1 MITFLHNYLPQP
13 ILFKLGFIEVH
24 WYGLLVVLGIIGA
37 LSAVLFLARKQN
49 ITSDEVINL
58 GFYAIISGLL
68 GARIY
73 AVFLDLP
80 YYLNNPWE
88 IPAVWHGGLAIHGAI
103 IGGGLA
109 ILIYAI
115 KKKQSVWLWLDL
127 AAPSL
132 ALAQAI
138 GRFGNYFNQEVFG
151 RPTSLPWGIPINPF
165 NRPPGFEGVAYFHPT
180 FLYESG
186 LNLLNF
192 VLLAVLFFWINK
204 GRLEIRDWR
213 SGDGMVFLAYLIN
226 YSVIRILMELLRID
240 QTPLVMGIR
249 WPVVASVL
257 ILISS
262 LGGLIFFRRQAAI
275 R

>member
-115 KKKQSVWLWLDL
+115 KKKQSVWLWRRPSGASAIISIRKFSAGRRVCPGASPLIRLTGRRDL
-127 AAPSL
+127 K
-132 ALAQAI
+132 
-138 GRFGNYFNQEVFG
+138 
-151 RPTSLPWGIPINPF
+151 
-165 NRPPGFEGVAYFHPT
+165 
-180 FLYESG
+180 G
-186 LNLLNF
+186 L
-192 VLLAVLFFWINK
+192 
-204 GRLEIRDWR
+204 
-213 SGDGMVFLAYLIN
+213 
-226 YSVIRILMELLRID
+226 
-240 QTPLVMGIR
+240 
-249 WPVVASVL
+249 
-257 ILISS
+257 
-262 LGGLIFFRRQAAI
+262 LIFTRRFCMSPG
-275 R
+275 

>member
-165 NRPPGFEGVAYFHPT
+165 NRPPGFEGFSYFHPT

-204 GRLEIRDWR
+204 GRSEIRRWN
-213 SGDGMVFLAYLIN
+213 GVF
-226 YSVIRILMELLRID
+226 
-240 QTPLVMGIR
+240 
-249 WPVVASVL
+249 
-257 ILISS
+257 
-262 LGGLIFFRRQAAI
+262 GLPD
-275 R
+275 

>member
-127 AAPSL
+127 APPSL

-165 NRPPGFEGVAYFHPT
+165 NRPPGFEGFAYFHPT

-204 GRLEIRDWR
+204 GRSEIRDRR

>member
-165 NRPPGFEGVAYFHPT
+165 NRPPGFEGFAYFHPT